1 VTRQVIARQT
11 AMTIGVVLV
20 VGALLSFAFRGP
32 GDAQAIWLS
41 GTVAI
46 LVQLAAFGL
55 SGVAGKANLMAR
67 LGAGALI
74 RLFALVIY
82 ALIAVLVLNLPS
94 VAALVS
100 LATFFFFSTLIEPLL
115 IKS

>member
-1 VTRQVIARQT
+1 VTQRVLARQT

-20 VGALLSFAFRGP
+20 VGALLSLAFRSP
-32 GDAQAIWLS
+32 GDASAIWLS
-41 GTVAI
+41 GLIAVA
-46 LVQLAAFGL
+46 VQFAAFGL
-55 SGVAGKANLMAR
+55 SGIAGRGNLMAR
-67 LGAGALI
+67 LGSGALI

-82 ALIAVLVLNLPS
+82 SLIVVLALKLPAVP
-94 VAALVS
+94 ALVS